1 MVNSCRAGTVR
12 AVVAELQALSRLGSL
27 FLVCTG
33 HWEAHPNPPPLST
46 TGQPIVL
53 EEDESSQEPDFKNY
67 PQTSKLCNSKRYF
80 KIFFEKCVQAS
91 GHGKGWESAVK
102 PNTVT
107 ESKADSSKIQIATIW
122 FVLFLN
128 EKRVFIVPGP

>member
-1 MVNSCRAGTVR
+1 MSLFITVELEGLVVNSCRAGTVR

-27 FLVCTG
+27 FLVWTG
-33 HWEAHPNPPPLST
+33 HWEAHPNPSPLST

-91 GHGKGWESAVK
+91 GHGKGWESTVK
-102 PNTVT
+102 PQH
-107 ESKADSSKIQIATIW
+107 SH
-122 FVLFLN
+122 
-128 EKRVFIVPGP
+128 